1 MQLILCS
8 FGWQTHAMWCTAH
21 KFIQKEHF
29 CFVTRILESM
39 CVENLLSK
47 TILRSFSDSK
57 IGVGSIPQCV
67 DQFNPVY

>member
-21 KFIQKEHF
+21 KFIQKEYF
-29 CFVTRILESM
+29 CYVTRILESM
-39 CVENLLSK
+39 CVENLFSE
-47 TILRSFSDSK
+47 TILRSFSDLK